1 MTGEFMMVKGT
12 DGEMVE
18 CEIISSREKESIFQ
32 KSAPIMHPALAAFL
46 GFLNLVPGLGTFIAA
61 LTLIC
66 FGRSSFSSNLEGL
79 LVGIGT
85 AFLQFITAFVVVG
98 WFWSIMHG
106 VYFVRKANT
115 ERENKACED
124 TNA

>member
-1 MTGEFMMVKGT
+1 MMVKGE
-12 DGEMVE
+12 DGQMVE
-18 CEIISSREKESIFQ
+18 CDIISSQEKESIFQ
-32 KSAPIMHPALAAFL
+32 KSAPIMHPALAAIF
-46 GFLNLVPGLGTFIAA
+46 GFLNLVPGLGTFLAA
-61 LTLIC
+61 LSLIC
-66 FGRSSFSSNLEGL
+66 IGRTSFSSNLEGL

-115 ERENKACED
+115 EREKKACEES
-124 TNA
+124 NA